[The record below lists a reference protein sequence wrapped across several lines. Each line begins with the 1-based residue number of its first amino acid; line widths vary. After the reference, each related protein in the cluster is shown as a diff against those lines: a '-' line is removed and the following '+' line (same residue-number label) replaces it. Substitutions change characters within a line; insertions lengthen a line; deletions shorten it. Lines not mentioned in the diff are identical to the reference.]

1 MDTGLVFLWIGN
13 IESCI
18 FTIFCGCMIMSL
30 TYNFMKLLG
39 RVSCSL
45 SEKNAQRMG
54 NYLGVFFW
62 MLVPPKRKKLAI
74 NNIIRCG
81 ITDNEKEASRI
92 SKAAAVRF
100 GDIGVSMFRFP
111 LLNQDN
117 IKKYVTIERK
127 A

>member
-54 NYLGVFFW
+54 NYLGAFFW

-81 ITDNEKEASRI
+81 ITDNEKELYN
-92 SKAAAVRF
+92 K
-100 GDIGVSMFRFP
+100 
-111 LLNQDN
+111 LW
-117 IKKYVTIERK
+117 EREK
-127 A
+127 E